1 MKIVDVIDRK
11 TGLLEE
17 LTALWRQSVA
27 QTHTFLTNKDI
38 DEIENYVPQALK
50 EVEHLVVV
58 QNNGDYLGFMGIEK
72 HRLEM
77 LFLLPQHIGQG
88 VGRKLIEFGIK
99 KYQINEVTVN
109 EQNPKAIGF
118 YEYLGFK
125 TYKRTET
132 DEQGR
137 PFPLLY
143 MKK

>member
-1 MKIVDVIDRK
+1 MKIVDVIDRN

-50 EVEHLVVV
+50 EVKHLVVA

-77 LFLLPQHIGQG
+77 LFLAPQYIGKG
-88 VGRKLIEFGIK
+88 VGRKLIEYGIEQ
-99 KYQINEVTVN
+99 YQINEVTVN
-109 EQNPKAIGF
+109 EQNPNAIGF
-118 YEYLGFK
+118 YEHLGFK
-125 TYKRTET
+125 TYKRTEF

-143 MKK
+143 MNR

>member
-1 MKIVDVIDRK
+1 MKIVDVIDRN

-50 EVEHLVVV
+50 EVEHLVVA

-72 HRLEM
+72 YRLEM

-88 VGRKLIEFGIK
+88 VGRKLIEFGIE

-118 YEYLGFK
+118 YEHLGFK